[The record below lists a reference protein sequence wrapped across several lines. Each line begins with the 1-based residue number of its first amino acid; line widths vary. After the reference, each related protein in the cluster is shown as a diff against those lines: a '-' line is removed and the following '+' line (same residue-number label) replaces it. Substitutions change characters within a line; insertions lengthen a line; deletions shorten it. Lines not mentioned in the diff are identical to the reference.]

1 MGKVILLVEDN
12 PADEHL
18 TLRAFRKLTPTDF
31 VVAHDGAEAL
41 DYLNGSGRYAARPP
55 ELPAM
60 VLLDLTLPR
69 IDGLE
74 VLKRIRANER
84 TRRLPVVIFSGSSA
98 GEDKVRS
105 YAFGATAY
113 VQKPVS
119 FDEFVEAA
127 EALWR
132 LWQQLEA
139 GVPIA
144 EEQCGS

>member
-12 PADEHL
+12 PQDEHL
-18 TLRAFRKLTPTDF
+18 MLRAFRNLTASEF

-41 DYLNGSGRYAARPP
+41 DYINGTGQYATRPP
-55 ELPAM
+55 GLPAL

-74 VLKRIRANER
+74 VLKRIRASER
-84 TRRLPVVIFSGSSA
+84 TRKLPVVIFSGSSA

-139 GVPIA
+139 GTPIA
-144 EEQCGS
+144 EEKCGS

>member
-12 PADEHL
+12 PQDEHL
-18 TLRAFRKLTPTDF
+18 TLRAFRKLTTSEF

-41 DYLNGSGRYAARPP
+41 DYVNGTGRYAERPP
-55 ELPAM
+55 GLPAL
-60 VLLDLTLPR
+60 VLLDLKLPR
-69 IDGLE
+69 LDGLE
-74 VLKRIRANER
+74 VLKRIRGNER

-119 FDEFVEAA
+119 FDEFIEAA

-132 LWQQLEA
+132 LWQELESR
-139 GVPIA
+139 GPMA
-144 EEQCGS
+144 EEKCGS

>member
-12 PADEHL
+12 PQDEHL
-18 TLRAFRKLTPTDF
+18 MLRAFRKLTPSEF

-41 DYLNGSGRYAARPP
+41 DYINGTGQYAQRRPG
-55 ELPAM
+55 LPSL
-60 VLLDLTLPR
+60 VLLDLRLPR

-74 VLKRIRANER
+74 VLKRIRASER
-84 TRRLPVVIFSGSSA
+84 TRKLPVVIFSGSSA

-132 LWQQLEA
+132 LWQQLES
-139 GVPIA
+139 GTSMG
-144 EEQCGS
+144 EEKCGS